1 MSDRISLKETEK
13 KIFRSTFNDGLWD
26 ILLGCFFLLFGVAPF
41 LSSSLGD
48 FWSSAVFIPF
58 WGLAFLAVWQNRK
71 RVVAPRIGTVAF
83 GRVRRGKLKSF
94 TIIMLVINIA
104 AFVLGIVAAANIGRV
119 SGRTT
124 SILFGLFLLCGFS
137 LAAYLLDFGRLYIY
151 GLLVGI
157 SPAVGEWLWDRGLAS
172 HHGFPVTFGTA
183 AGVMILV
190 GSILLVRLLR
200 NNPLPAE
207 GTPREESCNG

>member
-1 MSDRISLKETEK
+1 MSDDISLKEAEK
-13 KIFRSTFNDGLWD
+13 KVFRTVFGDGLWD

-48 FWSSAVFIPF
+48 FWASAVFIPF
-58 WGLAFLAVWQNRK
+58 WGLVFLAVWQIRK
-71 RVVAPRIGTVAF
+71 RVVIPRIGTVTF
-83 GRVRRGKLKSF
+83 GHVRRGKLKKF
-94 TIIMLVINIA
+94 TVIMLVLNIA
-104 AFVLGIVAAANIGRV
+104 VFILGIVAAANAGRI

-137 LAAYLLDFGRLYIY
+137 LAAYFLDLGRLYIY

-157 SPAVGEWLWDRGLAS
+157 SPAVGEWLWVRGRAS

-183 AGVMILV
+183 AGIMILV
-190 GSILLVRLLR
+190 GLILFVRLLR

-207 GTPREESCNG
+207 GTPSEESCNG

>member
-1 MSDRISLKETEK
+1 MSQQISLKEAEK
-13 KIFRSTFNDGLWD
+13 KAFRATLNDGLWD
-26 ILLGCFFLLFGVAPF
+26 VFLGCFFLMFVIAPF

-48 FWSSAVFIPF
+48 FWSSAIFAPF
-58 WGLAFLAVWQNRK
+58 WGLVYLIIWQIRK
-71 RVVAPRIGTVAF
+71 RAVAPRIGSATF
-83 GRVRRGKLKSF
+83 GRARRVRLKRF

-137 LAAYLLDFGRLYIY
+137 LAAYFLDCGRLYLY

-157 SPAVGEWLWDRGLAS
+157 SPAIGEWLWARGHAS

-183 AGVMILV
+183 AGVMIAV
-190 GSILLVRLLR
+190 GLILFARLLR
-200 NNPLPAE
+200 ANPLPV
-207 GTPREESCNG
+207 EETATKEPCNG